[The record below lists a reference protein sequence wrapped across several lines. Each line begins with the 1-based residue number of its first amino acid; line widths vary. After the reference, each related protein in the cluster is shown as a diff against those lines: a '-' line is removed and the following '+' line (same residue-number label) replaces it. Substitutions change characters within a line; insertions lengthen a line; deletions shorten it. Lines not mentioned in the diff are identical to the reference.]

1 MCSYVCIKCMAIF
14 SVLKT
19 KPNKKLFSYATFG
32 PYTNSSTVGLQQ
44 CGETVNM
51 FRQLVQFEAFLRKW
65 KTIQKFLIQKYSH
78 IMRNGQCVSM
88 QKAFFQWISLLVT
101 KYECSNRTIEKQVF
115 SPMFLFYATLTS
127 LILHFYSRRNASQVS
142 FLNLKILD
150 DRSLARRDAQF

>member
-19 KPNKKLFSYATFG
+19 KPNQKLFSYATFG

-88 QKAFFQWISLLVT
+88 QKAFFSESYCLSQSMSVQTEQLRSRSSPLLVSLLCYVNLT
-101 KYECSNRTIEKQVF
+101 YFT
-115 SPMFLFYATLTS
+115 FL
-127 LILHFYSRRNASQVS
+127 Q
-142 FLNLKILD
+142 
-150 DRSLARRDAQF
+150 